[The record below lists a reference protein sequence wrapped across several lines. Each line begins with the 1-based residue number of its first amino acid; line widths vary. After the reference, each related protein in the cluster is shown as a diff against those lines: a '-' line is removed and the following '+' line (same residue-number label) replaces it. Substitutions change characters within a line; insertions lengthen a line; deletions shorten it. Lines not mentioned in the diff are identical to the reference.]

1 MLFHSIIHYS
11 IYCECA
17 GGMKGCSAPWRRGL
31 VTVQSWGVAVV
42 ARNGNKNKLS
52 LFHKINVP
60 KNNLLRA
67 TWMIKMDD
75 KSLLQK

>member
-1 MLFHSIIHYS
+1 
-11 IYCECA
+11 
-17 GGMKGCSAPWRRGL
+17 MKGYSAPWPRDSAE
-31 VTVQSWGVAVV
+31 QSWGVAVV

>member
-1 MLFHSIIHYS
+1 MSV
-11 IYCECA
+11 ECA
-17 GGMKGCSAPWRRGL
+17 GGMKGYSAPWPRDSAEL
-31 VTVQSWGVAVV
+31 GVAVV

>member
-1 MLFHSIIHYS
+1 MLCYS
-11 IYCECA
+11 IPLYTIPFIVNVLVEW
-17 GGMKGCSAPWRRGL
+17 KVILLRGL
-31 VTVQSWGVAVV
+31 VTVQSWAMAVV